1 MKKLF
6 EKLKSLPA
14 GVKASVA
21 FFLAS
26 VVTKGIA
33 YIVTPIYTRIL
44 SPEVYGQTTI
54 FTTWLEIFGIVAM
67 FSLSAGVFN
76 NGMVDHPEKRDEFSF
91 SMLVLSNIITLFFS
105 ILLLSLYPFIQEF
118 IGLDYAFIF
127 LMCVVFLFQPAYN
140 FWSARQ
146 RYELKY
152 KASIFWTILST
163 IVSPATAIILILT
176 TDGNDLYARIFGANI
191 FTIIMYIGFY
201 IFLAKKSKFKVNVKY
216 WKDAILFNLPLIP
229 HYLSTYLLGNTNKLL
244 IQNIVGD
251 AAVAYYGVAYSV
263 AAVALVVW
271 TAVNSTLIPHTYENC
286 KTKNY
291 SAINRVVMPILTVF
305 AVVCVLVMLFAP
317 EVVAIMATAEYMEA
331 IYVIPPVVGGVFFQ
345 VHYYIYAN
353 VVYYYKKPK
362 FVMIA
367 SITATV
373 LNFVLGYFC
382 ITNFGYLAA
391 GYVTLVCFL
400 VQATIDYFAMR
411 KAIKDKIYNMK
422 YIGLLSLIVIVCA
435 LLCNFIYPY
444 PILRYAIVL
453 VIVIL
458 AIVFRKKIFE
468 AIANLRK
475 KPEKVEDKKEEEGA
489 ESIEKTD
496 TVEEIPNETIEETP
510 KENDEGDK

>member
-6 EKLKSLPA
+6 EKLKKLPA
-14 GVKASVA
+14 AAKASIA

-33 YIVTPIYTRIL
+33 YILTPIYTRIL
-44 SPEVYGQTTI
+44 PPEIVGKASM

-105 ILLLSLYPFIQEF
+105 ILLLTLYPFIQEF

-127 LMCVVFLFQPAYN
+127 LMCIVFLFQPAYN

-163 IVSPATAIILILT
+163 IVSPVTAIVLILT
-176 TDGNDLYARIFGANI
+176 TDGNDLYARIFGANV
-191 FTIIMYIGFY
+191 FSIIMYVGFY
-201 IFLAKKSKFKVNVKY
+201 VFLAKKSKFKVNVKY
-216 WKDAILFNLPLIP
+216 WKEALLFNLPLIP

-263 AAVALVVW
+263 AAVALIVW
-271 TAVNSTLIPHTYENC
+271 SAVNATLIPHTYENC

-291 SAINRVVMPILTVF
+291 SAINKVVMPILTVF
-305 AVVCVLVMLFAP
+305 AVICVLVMLFAP

-367 SITATV
+367 SVLATV
-373 LNFVLGYFC
+373 LNFVLGYVF
-382 ITNFGYLAA
+382 ISNFGYLTA
-391 GYVTLVCFL
+391 GYVTMICFL

-411 KAIKDKIYNMK
+411 KVVKDKIYNMK
-422 YIGLLSLIVIVCA
+422 YIGLLSIIVVACA
-435 LLCNFIYPY
+435 LTCNLLYPL
-444 PILRYAIVL
+444 PILRYAIVAVL
-453 VIVIL
+453 LIL
-458 AIVFRKKIFE
+458 AIIFRKKIIDSIKALKE
-468 AIANLRK
+468 
-475 KPEKVEDKKEEEGA
+475 KPKTEEKENTNEEDEVVDTVVEDEQV
-489 ESIEKTD
+489 D
-496 TVEEIPNETIEETP
+496 TVVEKDSNAGENNNET
-510 KENDEGDK
+510 